1 MKEQIISP
9 IWEQT
14 VSDRLIS
21 FDTETTGLVQKPG
34 GGFEVGDHRVIE
46 IGCVEI
52 LGRERTGKEFQTY
65 VNPEGRLIEEKA
77 KKVTGISDEEVK
89 TAPKFEDIV
98 DEFISFVHGAELIAH
113 NANFDVE
120 FINSELKRIKY
131 KITDIRDICSVFDTW
146 VYAKKAFP
154 GQKNSLDALSKRL
167 DVTGYDRTY
176 HGALLDAQILADT
189 YLGLTGGQ
197 ITFDL
202 AQTETNQK
210 KDNIHTESRDIEF
223 SKFSASADDLS
234 MHEKFLK
241 ILSKKTEKEINW

>member
-1 MKEQIISP
+1 M
-9 IWEQT
+9 
-14 VSDRLIS
+14 
-21 FDTETTGLVQKPG
+21 
-34 GGFEVGDHRVIE
+34 
-46 IGCVEI
+46 
-52 LGRERTGKEFQTY
+52 
-65 VNPEGRLIEEKA
+65 
-77 KKVTGISDEEVK
+77 
-89 TAPKFEDIV
+89 
-98 DEFISFVHGAELIAH
+98 
-113 NANFDVE
+113 
-120 FINSELKRIKY
+120 
-131 KITDIRDICSVFDTW
+131 
-146 VYAKKAFP
+146 
-154 GQKNSLDALSKRL
+154 